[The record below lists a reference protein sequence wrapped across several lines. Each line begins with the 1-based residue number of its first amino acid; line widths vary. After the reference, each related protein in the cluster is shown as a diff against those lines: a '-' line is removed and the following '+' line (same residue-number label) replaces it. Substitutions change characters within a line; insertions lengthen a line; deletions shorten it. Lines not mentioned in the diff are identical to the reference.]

1 MKESRGSFR
10 ARRAFSLLE
19 CVAALALFAA
29 ASVMIAQACFNCVSS
44 LDTLKKD
51 SFSNALKDYV
61 RAAVLAEQSLDT
73 LESGFDVELP
83 GGESA
88 RVSAA
93 AQKTGIADLFQLDY
107 EVSSGGRVYSESL
120 FVIRKNW
127 YENSLDR
134 DEIMKDRR
142 DFLEDKRRNAQF

>member
-1 MKESRGSFR
+1 MKKSSGVFG

-19 CVAALALFAA
+19 CVAALALFAF
-29 ASVMIAQACFNCVSS
+29 ASVMISQACFNCVSS

-51 SFSNALKDYV
+51 SFSNGIKDYV
-61 RAAVLAEQSLDT
+61 RAAVLAESSLDNI
-73 LESGFDVELP
+73 ESGFDIELP

-88 RVSAA
+88 RVSGG
-93 AQKTGIADLFQLDY
+93 AQKTAIADLFLLEY
-107 EVSSGGRVYSESL
+107 EVSYSGREYAESV

-134 DEIMKDRR
+134 DEIMNDRK
-142 DFLEDKRRNAQF
+142 DFLEEQRRNSRL